1 MVHDAGHEAEQAK
14 SPRRDPNA
22 IAAVIA
28 ALIGLLALS
37 VSGYTAWLQ
46 RQQVRA
52 EVWPYLQPGISP
64 SHKVMSLEN
73 KGVGPAL
80 IRSVKLYV
88 DRKPQRNWPQAFD
101 ALGLRD
107 MRDQSPSTI
116 NGVVLAPGDVIQ
128 QMVFKDPDRF
138 ARFYAQYP
146 RIEMLICY
154 CSALDECWLYDE
166 RADDRGQRRL
176 PVAQC
181 PAPDAEE
188 FIDNRL
194 LPGTGETAPGTDPAG

>member
-1 MVHDAGHEAEQAK
+1 MTSGGPEAAEP
-14 SPRRDPNA
+14 PRRRDWNA
-22 IAAVIA
+22 LAAVIA
-28 ALIGLLALS
+28 ALIGLLALT

-52 EVWPYLQPGISP
+52 EVWPYLQTGISP
-64 SHKVMSLEN
+64 NRQIMTLEN

-88 DRKPQRNWPQAFD
+88 DRKPQRTWPDAFD
-101 ALGLRD
+101 ALGLHDLRE
-107 MRDQSPSTI
+107 QPQSTI

-128 QMVFKDPDRF
+128 QMAFRDAGRF
-138 ARFYAQYP
+138 AQFYAQYP
-146 RIEMLICY
+146 RIELEVCY

-166 RADDRGQRRL
+166 RAEDRGRRRM

-181 PAPDAEE
+181 PAPDADE
-188 FIDNRL
+188 FIDNKL
-194 LPGTGETAPGTDPAG
+194 LDTGAAVRTAGPSG